1 MKSGEIQRAIHV
13 LREHTADPDHVVAV
27 IETATFLLRGGL
39 HDQAFGLV
47 SGTEPFIEHPAEAM
61 DALGEFFAV
70 AAEAGLG
77 EYPLVRFTSPRWPGT
92 DPQVASLAKAFG
104 GRCRQ
109 VEVSPLDLT
118 DFADTVV
125 FSLTAPTGAHLPEPN
140 QLVEQVMVL
149 QDLDLGTEQARQ
161 IFDAAGAVAFHPSL
175 DYVVVFQLA
184 LLADEARRPLDALA
198 FLDALSRLS
207 ERMCPGMEEIDLAL
221 VKAGN
226 YMDLG
231 ATRDAAACLLL
242 DTAGA
247 DPDTALRRYSLVMR
261 RLLRADAFDAAL
273 YLVSPTQDIVDA
285 GEGELWWRLQGASAV
300 AQWVA
305 SAADPGFGQLWPS
318 ARARLEL
325 AFSEYMESGAFD
337 GLGSQYVGNVV
348 TALQK
353 TQRATEAVDLSS
365 WALAVA
371 AKTDNPKET
380 LFTLCDNAVS
390 LFCCERFEESAMV
403 FESVHQR
410 AREADDAEAMG
421 WAVSYLRDFAVFSGS
436 PAYSQA
442 LERLR

>member
-1 MKSGEIQRAIHV
+1 MNEGEIQRAIHV
-13 LREHTADPDHVVAV
+13 LREHTADSNHVVAV

-39 HDQAFGLV
+39 HDQALGLV

-61 DALGEFFAV
+61 GALGEFFAV

-92 DPQVASLAKAFG
+92 NPQVASLAKTFG
-104 GRCRQ
+104 GRYKR
-109 VEVSPLDLT
+109 VEESCLDLA

-125 FSLTAPTGAHLPEPN
+125 FSLTAPVGTHLPEPD

-149 QDLDLGTEQARQ
+149 QDLDLGTEQAHQ

-184 LLADEARRPLDALA
+184 LLADEARRPLDTLA
-198 FLDALSRLS
+198 FLDALSQLP
-207 ERMCPGMEEIDLAL
+207 ERICPGMEEIDLAL
-221 VKAGN
+221 VKAAN

-261 RLLRADAFDAAL
+261 RLLRADESDAAL

-285 GEGELWWRLQGASAV
+285 GQGAPWWRLQGASAV

-325 AFSEYMESGAFD
+325 AFSEYVDSGAAE
-337 GLGSQYVGNVV
+337 GLGAQYVGNVV

-353 TQRATEAVDLSS
+353 TQRAAEAVDLSS
-365 WALAVA
+365 CALPVA
-371 AKTDNPKET
+371 AKSNNPRET

-390 LFCCERFEESAMV
+390 LFCCERFAESAMV
-403 FESVHQR
+403 LESVHQR
-410 AREADDAEAMG
+410 AREVGDDEAMG
-421 WAVSYLRDFAVFSGS
+421 WAVNYLRDFGVFSGS
-436 PAYSQA
+436 PVYSQA

>member
-13 LREHTADPDHVVAV
+13 LREQTADSDHVVAV

-39 HDQAFGLV
+39 HDQALGLV

-61 DALGEFFAV
+61 GALGEFFA
-70 AAEAGLG
+70 AATEAGLG
-77 EYPLVRFTSPRWPGT
+77 QRFLARFTSPRWPGR
-92 DPQVASLAKAFG
+92 DPQVASLAEAFG
-104 GRCRQ
+104 GTSRRVDGYC
-109 VEVSPLDLT
+109 LDLA

-125 FSLTAPTGAHLPEPN
+125 FSLTAPVGAHLPEPD

-149 QDLDLGTEQARQ
+149 QDLDLSTEQARK
-161 IFDAAGAVAFHPSL
+161 IFDAAGAVAFHLSL

-184 LLADEARRPLDALA
+184 LLADEARRPLDTLA
-198 FLDALSRLS
+198 FLDALSRLP

-221 VKAGN
+221 VKAAN

-231 ATRDAAACLLL
+231 AMRDAAACLLL
-242 DTAGA
+242 DTAGKE
-247 DPDTALRRYSLVMR
+247 PDTALRRYSVVMR
-261 RLLRADAFDAAL
+261 RLLSTDEFDAAR

-285 GEGELWWRLQGASAV
+285 GHGSPWWRLQGASAV

-318 ARARLEL
+318 ARARLER
-325 AFSEYMESGAFD
+325 AFSEYVDSGASE

-353 TQRATEAVDLSS
+353 TQRAAKAVDLSS
-365 WALAVA
+365 WALPVA
-371 AKTDNPKET
+371 AKTNNPKET

-403 FESVHQR
+403 FESVQQR
-410 AREADDAEAMG
+410 AREAGDAEAMG
-421 WAVSYLRDFAVFSGS
+421 CAVNYLRDFGVFSGS
-436 PAYSQA
+436 PAYLQA

>member
-1 MKSGEIQRAIHV
+1 MNEGEIQRAIHV
-13 LREHTADPDHVVAV
+13 LREHTADSHHVVVV

-39 HDQAFGLV
+39 HGQALGLV
-47 SGTEPFIEHPAEAM
+47 SGTEPFIEDPAEAM
-61 DALGEFFAV
+61 GALGEFFAV
-70 AAEAGLG
+70 AVDAGLG
-77 EYPLVRFTSPRWPGT
+77 EYPLVRYTSPRWPGT
-92 DPQVASLAKAFG
+92 DPRVASLTEAFG
-104 GRCRQ
+104 GTCRR
-109 VEVSPLDLT
+109 VDGYSLDLA

-125 FSLTAPTGAHLPEPN
+125 FSLTFPVGAHLPEPDE
-140 QLVEQVMVL
+140 LVEQVMVL

-161 IFDAAGAVAFHPSL
+161 IFDAAGAVTFHPSL

-184 LLADEARRPLDALA
+184 LLADEAQRPLDALA
-198 FLDALSRLS
+198 FLDALSQLP

-221 VKAGN
+221 VKAAN

-231 ATRDAAACLLL
+231 AVRDAVACLLM

-261 RLLRADAFDAAL
+261 RLLRADEFDTAL
-273 YLVSPTQDIVDA
+273 YLVSPTQEIVDS
-285 GEGELWWRLQGASAV
+285 GEGELWWRLHGASAV

-305 SAADPGFGQLWPS
+305 SAADPGFGELWPS
-318 ARARLEL
+318 ARKRLEL
-325 AFSEYMESGAFD
+325 AFSEYMDSGATD

-353 TQRATEAVDLSS
+353 TQRAAEAVDLSS
-365 WALAVA
+365 WALPIAG
-371 AKTDNPKET
+371 KTQNPRET

-390 LFCCERFEESAMV
+390 LFCCERFAESAMV
-403 FESVHQR
+403 LESVHQR
-410 AREADDAEAMG
+410 AREAGDAEAMG
-421 WAVSYLRDFAVFSGS
+421 WAVNYLRDFGVFSGS

>member
-1 MKSGEIQRAIHV
+1 MNEGEIQRAIHV
-13 LREHTADPDHVVAV
+13 LREHTADSHHVVAV

-39 HDQAFGLV
+39 HDQALGLI
-47 SGTEPFIEHPAEAM
+47 SGTEPFIEHPAEALG
-61 DALGEFFAV
+61 ALGEFFAA

-92 DPQVASLAKAFG
+92 DPQVASLRKAFG
-104 GRCRQ
+104 GQCRR
-109 VEVSPLDLT
+109 VDGYSLDLA

-125 FSLTAPTGAHLPEPN
+125 FSLTAPVGAHLPEPD

-184 LLADEARRPLDALA
+184 LLADEARRPLDTLA
-198 FLDALSRLS
+198 FLDALSQLP
-207 ERMCPGMEEIDLAL
+207 ERMCPGMEEIDLPL
-221 VKAGN
+221 VKAAN

-261 RLLRADAFDAAL
+261 RLLRADEFDAAL

-285 GEGELWWRLQGASAV
+285 GQGAPLWRLQGASAV

-318 ARARLEL
+318 ARKRLEL
-325 AFSEYMESGAFD
+325 AFSEYMESGAAD

-353 TQRATEAVDLSS
+353 TQRAAEAVDLSS
-365 WALAVA
+365 WALPAA
-371 AKTDNPKET
+371 AKSNNPRET

-403 FESVHQR
+403 LESVHQR
-410 AREADDAEAMG
+410 AREAGDAEAMG
-421 WAVSYLRDFAVFSGS
+421 WAVNYLRDFGVFSGS

-442 LERLR
+442 LKRLR

>member
-13 LREHTADPDHVVAV
+13 LREHTADSDHVVAV

-39 HDQAFGLV
+39 HDQALGLV

-61 DALGEFFAV
+61 GALGEFFA
-70 AAEAGLG
+70 AATEAGLG
-77 EYPLVRFTSPRWPGT
+77 QRFLARFTSPRWPGR
-92 DPQVASLAKAFG
+92 DPQVASLARAFG
-104 GRCRQ
+104 GKSR
-109 VEVSPLDLT
+109 EVDVPPLDLA

-125 FSLTAPTGAHLPEPN
+125 FSLSSPVGVHLPEPD

-149 QDLDLGTEQARQ
+149 QELDLGSELARQ

-184 LLADEARRPLDALA
+184 LLADEARRPLDTLA
-198 FLDALSRLS
+198 FLDALSRLP
-207 ERMCPGMEEIDLAL
+207 ERICPGMEEIDLAL
-221 VKAGN
+221 VKAAN

-231 ATRDAAACLLL
+231 AMRDAAACLLL

-247 DPDTALRRYSLVMR
+247 DADTALRRYSQVLR
-261 RLLRADAFDAAL
+261 RLLRSDEFDAAL
-273 YLVSPTQDIVDA
+273 YLVSPTQEIVDA
-285 GEGELWWRLQGASAV
+285 GEGSPWWRLQGASAV

-305 SAADPGFGQLWPS
+305 SAADPGFGELWPS
-318 ARARLEL
+318 ARGRLKN
-325 AFSEYMESGAFD
+325 AFTEYVESGAAD

-353 TQRATEAVDLSS
+353 TQRAAEAVDLSS
-365 WALAVA
+365 WALPVA
-371 AKTDNPKET
+371 AKTQNPRET

-390 LFCCERFEESAMV
+390 LFCCERFEESALV
-403 FESVHQR
+403 LESVHQR
-410 AREADDAEAMG
+410 AREAGDAEAMG
-421 WAVSYLRDFAVFSGS
+421 WAVNYLRDFGVFSGL
-436 PAYSQA
+436 PAYAQA

>member
-1 MKSGEIQRAIHV
+1 MNEGEIQRAIHV
-13 LREHTADPDHVVAV
+13 LREHTADANHVVAV

-39 HDQAFGLV
+39 HDQALGLV
-47 SGTEPFIEHPAEAM
+47 SGTEPFIEHPGEAM
-61 DALGEFFAV
+61 GALGEFFAV

-77 EYPLVRFTSPRWPGT
+77 EYPLVRFTSPRWPGAN
-92 DPQVASLAKAFG
+92 PQVASLAKAFG
-104 GRCRQ
+104 GRYKR
-109 VEVSPLDLT
+109 VEESCLDLA

-125 FSLTAPTGAHLPEPN
+125 FSLTAPVGTRLPEPD

-149 QDLDLGTEQARQ
+149 QDLDLSTEQARQ

-184 LLADEARRPLDALA
+184 LLADEARRPLDTLA
-198 FLDALSRLS
+198 FLDALSQLP

-221 VKAGN
+221 VKAAN

-242 DTAGA
+242 DTAGT

-261 RLLRADAFDAAL
+261 RLLRADEFDAAL

-285 GEGELWWRLQGASAV
+285 GQGAPWWRLQGASAV

-305 SAADPGFGQLWPS
+305 SAADPGFGRLWPS
-318 ARARLEL
+318 VRARLEL
-325 AFSEYMESGAFD
+325 AFSEYVDSGAAE
-337 GLGSQYVGNVV
+337 GLGAQYIGNVV

-353 TQRATEAVDLSS
+353 TQRAAEAVDLSS
-365 WALAVA
+365 WALPVA
-371 AKTDNPKET
+371 AKSNNPRET

-403 FESVHQR
+403 FESVYQR
-410 AREADDAEAMG
+410 AREVGDAEAIG
-421 WAVSYLRDFAVFSGS
+421 WAVNYLRDFGVFSGS

>member
-13 LREHTADPDHVVAV
+13 LREHTADSDHVVAV

-39 HDQAFGLV
+39 HHQALGLV
-47 SGTEPFIEHPAEAM
+47 SGTEPFIEDPAEAM
-61 DALGEFFAV
+61 GALGEFFA
-70 AAEAGLG
+70 AALDAGLG
-77 EYPLVRFTSPRWPGT
+77 EHPLVRFTSPRWPGT
-92 DPQVASLAKAFG
+92 DPRVAALAKAFG
-104 GRCRQ
+104 GTSRRVDGYC
-109 VEVSPLDLT
+109 LDLA

-125 FSLTAPTGAHLPEPN
+125 FSLTAPVGAHLPEPD

-149 QDLDLGTEQARQ
+149 QDLDLSTEQARK

-198 FLDALSRLS
+198 FLDALSRLP

-221 VKAGN
+221 VKAAN

-242 DTAGA
+242 DTAGKE
-247 DPDTALRRYSLVMR
+247 PDTALRRYSLVMR
-261 RLLRADAFDAAL
+261 RLLNTDEFDAAL

-285 GEGELWWRLQGASAV
+285 GHGSPWWRLQGASAV

-318 ARARLEL
+318 ARDRLEV
-325 AFSEYMESGAFD
+325 AFSEYVDSGASE

-353 TQRATEAVDLSS
+353 TQRAEEAVDLSS
-365 WALAVA
+365 WALPVA
-371 AKTDNPKET
+371 AKTNNPKET

-390 LFCCERFEESAMV
+390 LFCCGCFEESAMV

-410 AREADDAEAMG
+410 AREACDAEAMG
-421 WAVSYLRDFAVFSGS
+421 WAVNYLRDFGVFSGS

-442 LERLR
+442 LQRLR